1 VTFNL
6 SLYRRHGSFSTE
18 GYQMNK
24 FTIAL
29 VVIALGSPA
38 LHAQESDAQK
48 GSDAS
53 RLSQSA
59 YNIQQNEN
67 RMRQHWYNDL
77 QRNDH
82 QTAVNSLANLTE
94 LRVKLAEAWQALGLS
109 APAAKTVAAA
119 YNPNFS
125 LNSRRVSLQGRSDD
139 EIAAM
144 IQSSLAKK
152 DYLLA
157 NQTLI
162 DFQTKRTKLG
172 TDTSPAG
179 MH

>member
-1 VTFNL
+1 
-6 SLYRRHGSFSTE
+6 
-18 GYQMNK
+18 MNK
-24 FTIAL
+24 LIIAF
-29 VVIALGSPA
+29 ALAALAAPA

-48 GSDAS
+48 GTDAS
-53 RLSQSA
+53 RLDNSA
-59 YNIQQNEN
+59 HNIDQNEA
-67 RMRQHWYNDL
+67 RMRANLFNDL

-82 QTAVNSLANLTE
+82 LTAVNSLANLTK
-94 LRVKLAEAWQALGLS
+94 LRVKLAEAWQSLGLS
-109 APAAKTVAAA
+109 APAAKAVAAA

-125 LNSRRVSLQGRSDD
+125 LNSRRASLQGKTDA

-162 DFQTKRTKLG
+162 DFQTKRTRLG
-172 TDTSPAG
+172 TDTSPDG